1 MYPSKPAY
9 VFEHITRTWG
19 EVGARVNRFAS
30 ALHLLGVGRGDVV
43 SVMAPNAPPMYE
55 AHFAVPSIGAVLH
68 SINTRLDVATVV
80 YQLKHSEPK
89 VLIVDN
95 EFTPI
100 MREVIE
106 TLHQENIKLPTFIS
120 IGDAHFTDAISKLD
134 YEDFLKTGDT
144 TFTLPDGVDEWDA
157 ISLNY
162 TSGTTGNPK
171 GVVCHHRGAYLNSV
185 SNIVEWNMEPFAKL
199 FMIVPMFHCNGWNF
213 TWTMANVAGC
223 CFFVRHVRPESIFDI
238 IDSHKVGYMCG
249 APITMITMLNYPQRF
264 KFSHTVKMLTGGAPP
279 PPPLMKR
286 FTEETGVSIR
296 TSYGLTESYGPAT
309 LHHPD
314 PEWTEVQKLSED
326 TLLARCT
333 VQAQTVIEESVRI
346 LNPETMQEVPADG
359 ATLGEVM
366 IRGNIMMKGYFKSP
380 EATQAAFKD
389 GWFHTGDLAVSHGR
403 GRFEIKDRSKDI
415 IISGGENIS
424 SIQVETV
431 LITHPGVM
439 EVAVVA
445 MPHEKWGEVPCAFV
459 ARDPAA
465 SPEHRAVTEAELIA
479 WARTKMAHWQAPK
492 KVIFSELPKTATG
505 KVQKNILRTMV
516 DN

>member
-55 AHFAVPSIGAVLH
+55 AHFAVPGIGAVLH

-80 YQLKHSEPK
+80 FQLKHSEPK

-106 TLHQENIKLPTFIS
+106 TLRQENIKLPTFIS

-134 YEDFLKTGDT
+134 YEDFLKTGDA

-199 FMIVPMFHCNGWNF
+199 FMSESHILLHRITTTYPYALLYFLSCAYVPLQWLEFHL
-213 TWTMANVAGC
+213 
-223 CFFVRHVRPESIFDI
+223 D
-238 IDSHKVGYMCG
+238 
-249 APITMITMLNYPQRF
+249 
-264 KFSHTVKMLTGGAPP
+264 
-279 PPPLMKR
+279 
-286 FTEETGVSIR
+286 
-296 TSYGLTESYGPAT
+296 
-309 LHHPD
+309 
-314 PEWTEVQKLSED
+314 
-326 TLLARCT
+326 
-333 VQAQTVIEESVRI
+333 
-346 LNPETMQEVPADG
+346 
-359 ATLGEVM
+359 
-366 IRGNIMMKGYFKSP
+366 
-380 EATQAAFKD
+380 
-389 GWFHTGDLAVSHGR
+389 HG
-403 GRFEIKDRSKDI
+403 
-415 IISGGENIS
+415 
-424 SIQVETV
+424 
-431 LITHPGVM
+431 
-439 EVAVVA
+439 
-445 MPHEKWGEVPCAFV
+445 
-459 ARDPAA
+459 
-465 SPEHRAVTEAELIA
+465 
-479 WARTKMAHWQAPK
+479 
-492 KVIFSELPKTATG
+492 
-505 KVQKNILRTMV
+505 
-516 DN
+516 